1 MWDFKWTECREG
13 FHVGF
18 QVECREG
25 FQVVFLVGLY
35 VASEREQSDPRLR
48 GALVCLAPHTSA
60 PHTVERGAPGMVE

>member
-25 FQVVFLVGLY
+25 FQVGFRVGFHVVVDPAGGRPRGSGWLLV
-35 VASEREQSDPRLR
+35 VA
-48 GALVCLAPHTSA
+48 
-60 PHTVERGAPGMVE
+60 GMWQ